1 MFCPTACSTH
11 GLLYGWLN
19 TGCATAGA
27 AQLPER
33 PAGKIAATPHR
44 PAEHLPVSVPGSHG
58 APTLAAASAKACT
71 LPKAKPE

>member
-1 MFCPTACSTH
+1 MICPTPCSTH

-33 PAGKIAATPHR
+33 PAEAMQQRHTAQLSTCEIAWLARSAH
-44 PAEHLPVSVPGSHG
+44 PGRRVCQSLHG
-58 APTLAAASAKACT
+58 TETQS
-71 LPKAKPE
+71 